1 MSQVRSVVSIRDV
14 VLSLGVGA
22 RAAYRRILAPILC
35 RPAGLRLYGPF
46 PGIRVGPVAGDLAKA
61 RIYSD
66 EPFDL
71 GDRLKLAILAGGKLS
86 RKFVAEVV
94 WLEEQPERAAAR
106 FDVGLQI
113 ERIDPS
119 TAELLRS
126 VMG

>member
-1 MSQVRSVVSIRDV
+1 MSHHLADVSIRDV
-14 VLSLGVGA
+14 VVSLGEGA

-46 PGIRVGPVAGDLAKA
+46 PGVPVGPVDGDLACA

-71 GDRLKLAILAGGKLS
+71 GDRLKLAIVAGGQLS
-86 RKFVAEVV
+86 KKFVAEVV
-94 WLEEQPERAAAR
+94 WLDEQPERAAAR
-106 FDVGLQI
+106 FDVGLRI
-113 ERIDPS
+113 ERIDPM

-126 VMG
+126 VLA